1 MPKTSRA
8 SYTRG
13 LQSDSAR
20 KYIDGKAN
28 KRYRS
33 VPDFLKAGENKEC
46 KDVAESTFR
55 QWVKKEREGE
65 YVTNMNSK
73 KFRASTFP
81 KMEGNFVKFIRAREK
96 LYAKDKVGLNWTYMK

>member
-20 KYIDGKAN
+20 KYIEGKAN

-73 KFRASTFP
+73 KFRASKVTSIYTYLA
-81 KMEGNFVKFIRAREK
+81 KMIVHGEK
-96 LYAKDKVGLNWTYMK
+96 SLS